1 MGNKIIAIML
11 TALACSSTAA
21 AQVSLDSCR
30 SMALRNNKEMRQAR
44 IKVEAAGYQR
54 KEAKAA
60 YLPSFDFE
68 ASYIYNQKKL
78 SLVESDQM
86 LPTKSF
92 NPATGT
98 YEYNLVK
105 DATGAPVIVN
115 GSVVPST
122 VALLPKSALTYN
134 VHNVAFGAI
143 TITQPIYMG
152 GKIKAMNEITKYAE
166 ELARIAQDSKAQDV
180 VYGVDEAYWQVVSLK
195 AKQKLA
201 KSYVEL
207 VESFDSDVQKL
218 IAQGVATKASK
229 LTVDVR
235 LNEANVALTKVDNG
249 LALSRMHL
257 AQLCGQPINSNFT
270 LADEDRDTW
279 STTSAGVAPVDINSV
294 YARRNEVRSLELAG
308 KIYDQKVKVARSE
321 MLPQLAAFGA
331 YHAMNPNSYDGFKNK
346 FGFAFSVGA
355 MVKIPLWHWGG
366 LSSKVKAA
374 ECEARLK
381 REELDDA
388 KSKIELQVQ
397 QANYRYQESLKTL
410 EMTRTNMKKA
420 EENLRVAQLAFK
432 EGMGTTD
439 DVLTA
444 QTAWLQANSERI
456 DAEIDVQ
463 LCDVYL
469 SKVLGTM
476 KY

>member
-1 MGNKIIAIML
+1 MRKQTLIITA
-11 TALACSSTAA
+11 ALAAMCFGQTG

-44 IKVEAAGYQR
+44 IRVEAAGYQR

-68 ASYIYNQKKL
+68 ASYVYNQKQL
-78 SLVESDQM
+78 SLVDEDQL
-86 LPTKSF
+86 LPTKTF
-92 NPATGT
+92 NPQTGT
-98 YEYNLVK
+98 YDFNLLK
-105 DATGAPVIVN
+105 DATGQPVVVN
-115 GSVVPST
+115 GHVVPST

-134 VHNVAFGAI
+134 VHNVFAGAI
-143 TITQPIYMG
+143 TVTQPIYMG
-152 GKIKAMNEITKYAE
+152 GKIKAMNEITRYAE
-166 ELARIAQDSKAQDV
+166 ELARIACDSKAQDV
-180 VYGVDEAYWQVVSLK
+180 VLSVDEAYWQVVSLK

-207 VESFDSDVQKL
+207 VESFDSDVRKL
-218 IAQGVATKASK
+218 IAEGVATKASK

-235 LNEANVALTKVDNG
+235 LNEANVALTKVENG
-249 LALSRMHL
+249 LALSRMRL
-257 AQLCGQPINSNFT
+257 AQLCGQPVTSAFT

-279 STTSAGVAPVDINSV
+279 ECQPTPAGGGMADV
-294 YARRNEVRSLELAG
+294 YARRPEVRSLELAG
-308 KIYDQKVKVARSE
+308 KIYDQKARVARSQ
-321 MLPQLAAFGA
+321 MLPTVAAVGA
-331 YHAMNPNSYDGFKNK
+331 YHVMNPNSYNGFENK

-381 REELDDA
+381 QVELDDA
-388 KSKIELQVQ
+388 KEKIELQVQ
-397 QANYRYQESLKTL
+397 QATYRSQEAQKTL
-410 EMTRTNMKKA
+410 EMTRSNMKKA
-420 EENLRVAQLAFK
+420 EENLRVAQLAYK

-444 QTAWLQANSERI
+444 QTAWVQANSERI

-463 LCDVYL
+463 LCNVYL
-469 SKVLGTM
+469 SKVLGIM